1 MDRKALETRAR
12 VLGGAIFRAANTKF
26 TRNTMSTPNSGD
38 TVTID
43 YIIKKGDG
51 TVVGNTAEAGPQDV
65 TLGANQIF
73 PQVEAALTD
82 MSVGDEQS
90 VTIAS
95 DNAFGPRR
103 DEMIVDIPRANLPAE
118 PAPQPGMQ
126 LQAQGPNGE
135 PIALQILEVGDQTV
149 KADGNHPLAG
159 EDITFDV
166 TLRDIK
172 QAA

>member
-1 MDRKALETRAR
+1 MATAKQ
-12 VLGGAIFRAANTKF
+12 
-26 TRNTMSTPNSGD
+26 GD

-43 YIIKKGDG
+43 YVVKTNDG
-51 TVVGNTAEAGPQDV
+51 TVVGNTQESGPQQV
-65 TLGANQIF
+65 VLGQGQIM
-73 PQVEAALTD
+73 PKIEEALTG
-82 MSVGDEQS
+82 MEVGAEKTVAVD
-90 VTIAS
+90 A

-103 DEMIVDIPRANLPAE
+103 EEMVVDIPRANLPPE

-126 LQAQGPNGE
+126 LQAQGQDGQPLMLH
-135 PIALQILEVGDQTV
+135 IVEVGEESV

-166 TLRDIK
+166 TLREIA